1 MTAAPG
7 RPRWPSAC
15 QEPRGKR
22 PLTPCHIPSHRRPF
36 QSHPCHVVSGSYH
49 APVRWAKAERG
60 KMLQNVADTENS
72 SPPDEQDRSA
82 EDLPAPADSPHA
94 DEPVR
99 LTHRQITALPYLLSS
114 GTVAEGSKLA
124 GISRTTF
131 YRWMEDEAFRDP
143 VRGTPGRRPELRL
156 RRAARPHPQRC
167 PRPRANARR
176 PIVRH

>member
-1 MTAAPG
+1 
-7 RPRWPSAC
+7 
-15 QEPRGKR
+15 
-22 PLTPCHIPSHRRPF
+22 
-36 QSHPCHVVSGSYH
+36 
-49 APVRWAKAERG
+49 
-60 KMLQNVADTENS
+60 MLQNVADTEDS

-131 YRWMEDEAFRDP
+131 YRWMEDEAFRAQFE
-143 VRGTPGRRPELRL
+143 ELRADVQSYAYAEL
-156 RRAARPHPQRC
+156 RGLTLKGALVLAQMLEDPSSAIRLKAAQMAVSAGMRVGDQ
-167 PRPRANARR
+167 ADFQKKLARIEDAFSVHQSR
-176 PIVRH
+176 KTIL